1 MKEKEFE
8 QMLHKVCM
16 KMMELEDA
24 QIKEE
29 MKNAEQHI
37 FSKEFEEKMK
47 ILLDSKGRSKRSN
60 QSEAE

>member
-24 QIKEE
+24 QIREE
-29 MKNAEQHI
+29 MKNAQQHI
-37 FSKEFEEKMK
+37 FSEEFEQKMK
-47 ILLDSKGRSKRSN
+47 ALLNSKDRSKISDK
-60 QSEAE
+60 SEV